1 MSRERKPAVAAVEDE
16 EYAAACEMAALKFE
30 AVEVDWTAFAAENWA
45 KRSRDE
51 GVLNRMLQVVMSKDD
66 QELTAMLAEGGG
78 GDLDAMS
85 RMAETFRVHA
95 EKLRS
100 GAESFQAGSIR
111 LLVASYRVLY
121 RLDRDG
127 NPLPPDA

>member
-1 MSRERKPAVAAVEDE
+1 MTTTTVAAEED
-16 EYAAACEMAALKFE
+16 EYAAAREMAALKFE
-30 AVEVDWTAFAAENWA
+30 PVKVDWDAFTAENWA

-66 QELTAMLAEGGG
+66 QELTGMAES
-78 GDLDAMS
+78 DLDATS
-85 RMAETFRVHA
+85 RMAETFRDHA
-95 EKLRS
+95 EHLRS
-100 GAESFQAGSIR
+100 GAESFEAGSIR

>member
-1 MSRERKPAVAAVEDE
+1 MTTTTVAAEDD
-16 EYAAACEMAALKFE
+16 EYAAAREMAALKFE
-30 AVEVDWTAFAAENWA
+30 AVDVDWDAFTAENWA
-45 KRSRDE
+45 KRSHE
-51 GVLNRMLQVVMSKDD
+51 MGVLNRMLQLVMSKGD
-66 QELTAMLAEGGG
+66 QELTAMLAEGGE
-78 GDLDAMS
+78 GDLDATS
-85 RMAETFRVHA
+85 RMAETFRLHA

-100 GAESFQAGSIR
+100 GVESFKAGSIR